1 MYHKRSLS
9 TRLLLFI
16 SMLSCMATAPLSYSA
31 DGVKKAFT
39 LQPYEATYEAKWN
52 VGWFDLSI
60 KGKRVL
66 KKLEDQQ
73 WHVSFNASTVGAK
86 LAESSSFTLVD
97 NQIKPQSYQ
106 YRAGGFLTVDDQT
119 ITFDKDKKRLYDK
132 ENKRE
137 YVWDDRVF
145 DPLTYMEQAKFDLQ
159 ASKKTLNYTIYRDGK
174 PRHLVF
180 DILGRFW
187 MKTPLG
193 KLKTVKIRLIE
204 GERITYAWFA
214 EGYNYLMVRISEEK
228 EGERVYDIRLK
239 SVKLD

>member
-1 MYHKRSLS
+1 MRHISPFN
-9 TRLLLFI
+9 TRLLLLM
-16 SMLSCMATAPLSYSA
+16 SMLACMANAPSTHGA
-31 DGVKKAFT
+31 NDAQKAFK

-52 VGWFDLSI
+52 VGWFNLSI

-66 KKLEDQQ
+66 KKLNDQQ
-73 WHVSFNASTVGAK
+73 WHVSFNASTIGAK
-86 LAESSSFTLVD
+86 LDESSSFALID
-97 NQIKPQSYQ
+97 NQIKPQTYQ

-119 ITFDKDKKRLYDK
+119 IAFDKDKKRLYDK

-137 YVWDDRVF
+137 YVWEGRVF

-159 ASKKTLNYTIYRDGK
+159 LSKKTLNYTIYRDGK

-180 DILGRFW
+180 DVLGRFW

-193 KLKTVKIRLIE
+193 KLKTVKIRLVE

-239 SVKLD
+239 SVKLN